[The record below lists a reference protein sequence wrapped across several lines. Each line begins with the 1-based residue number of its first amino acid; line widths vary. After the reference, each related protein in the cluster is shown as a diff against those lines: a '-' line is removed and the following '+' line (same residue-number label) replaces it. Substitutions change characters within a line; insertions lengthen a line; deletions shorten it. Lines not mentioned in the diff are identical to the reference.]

1 MSNQRLRRRDF
12 LDWIS
17 VVVDVAQMLALLSVG
32 IGLLYWYA
40 SKRLP
45 VVIVAIAFTLILL
58 FGVVAWL
65 AVKVSRP
72 RS

>member
-1 MSNQRLRRRDF
+1 MSNQRLRPRDL

-17 VVVDVAQMLALLSVG
+17 VVVDVAQILAFLSIG

-45 VVIVAIAFTLILL
+45 VVIVAIAFMLILL